1 MMNLQQAFEKVKNIR
16 QDNHLLEGEYSEERQ
31 EEWEKFNKDC
41 RTALHSLF
49 LDIAVNGPDAPA
61 DEEYEGLTAYN
72 FSWNDDIAA
81 PNIVDLDEILS
92 RSSPYVWM
100 GEDDFRAAYDQ
111 IYQGMKNIGLEDD
124 GIENIVIVLTGDQL
138 SPYDIKQLAEEA
150 AMDPQDVYDVI
161 NEQFM
166 VNETEIFLE
175 DTVKDNVYDLYEAE
189 NTYLNLLNKHPEK
202 ALPTGKHAAYNMW
215 RIKHLEQMAKLFGG
229 NRKESYLQRL
239 NNLKESINRAG
250 NENSIMQ
257 KVPADV
263 VRGIDHCRKDVFREM
278 IAHRLVRE
286 IHALFSSRQ
295 PSQVGAILSDIKI
308 TALLKAQEETGRS
321 TPEQEEQ
328 NYSR

>member
-1 MMNLQQAFEKVKNIR
+1 MNLQQAFEKVKNIR

-61 DEEYEGLTAYN
+61 DEEYEGLNACN
-72 FSWNDDIAA
+72 FSWNDNITA
-81 PNIVDLDEILS
+81 PNIMDFDA
-92 RSSPYVWM
+92 WM
-100 GEDDFRAAYDQ
+100 GEDNFQAAYDQ
-111 IYQGMKNIGLEDD
+111 IHQGMKNIGLEDD
-124 GIENIVIVLTGDQL
+124 GIENIAIVITGDQL

-150 AMDPQDVYDVI
+150 ETDPQDVYDVI
-161 NEQFM
+161 NEQFT
-166 VNETEIFLE
+166 VNETELFLE
-175 DTVKDNVYDLYEAE
+175 DTVKDNVYNLYEAE

-239 NNLKESINRAG
+239 NNLKESISRAG
-250 NENSIMQ
+250 NGNSIMQ

-286 IHALFSSRQ
+286 IHTLFSSCQ
-295 PSQVGAILSDIKI
+295 PAQVGAILSDIKI
-308 TALLKAQEETGRS
+308 TALLKAQEETGRFR
-321 TPEQEEQ
+321 PEQEEPTH
-328 NYSR
+328 SR